1 MRILHTSDWHLGRTF
16 GSHALLDDQVRM
28 LERIVELVT
37 AEGIDL
43 VVVAGDVYDRA
54 IPSNDA
60 VVVLR
65 DSLKAIRAAG
75 ARIALIA
82 GNHDGAER
90 VAAFDGLL
98 ADGLHVAG
106 GYRRAGAVETLV
118 FDDGELDLVLV
129 PYLDP
134 MMAPGDEQETDA
146 ATATATPSTGMT
158 ATAGGQPDELD
169 PLHLGD
175 EVHVGDEAPRRR
187 RVSHAS
193 VLQHRLAPARTQVGG
208 RRSLVVAHAFVA
220 GGAGSDSER
229 ELSVGG
235 VDRAPSDAFDGFTYA
250 ALGHLHRPQS
260 VGRPN
265 LRYSGTPLAY
275 SFSETEAKTVT
286 IVDLPPIG
294 APEITAVELGV
305 CRGVR
310 TITGPLEQLLSD
322 STLRSAETQWVQA
335 RLTDRDVVLEPMARL
350 RRRFPFIVE
359 LQRVGEPRWS
369 DDGRLPGIVARSVT
383 PLDLAVEF
391 WESTASE
398 SPSGEIV
405 RLLASALSAAGVD
418 P

>member
-16 GSHALLDDQVRM
+16 GSHALLDDQARM
-28 LERIVELVT
+28 LDRIVELVT
-37 AEGIDL
+37 VERIDL
-43 VVVAGDVYDRA
+43 VVIAGDVYDRA

-118 FDDGELDLVLV
+118 FDDGELQLVLV

-134 MMAPGDEQETDA
+134 MMAPSDEHGFDPSVEPLTDVAPLDA
-146 ATATATPSTGMT
+146 AL
-158 ATAGGQPDELD
+158 LD
-169 PLHLGD
+169 DG
-175 EVHVGDEAPRRR
+175 PRRR
-187 RVSHAS
+187 RVTHAS
-193 VLQHRLAPARTQVGG
+193 VLQHRLSAASMQVAG

-235 VDRAPSDAFDGFTYA
+235 VDRAPAGAFDGFTYA

-260 VGRPN
+260 VGRPD

-286 IVDLPPIG
+286 IVDLPPSG
-294 APEITAVELGV
+294 APVITAVELGV

-310 TITGPLEQLLSD
+310 TITGPLAQLLSD
-322 STLRSAETQWVQA
+322 PTLRSAETQWVQA
-335 RLTDRDVVLEPMARL
+335 RLTDRDAVLEPMARL

-359 LQRVGEPRWS
+359 LQRIGEPQWS
-369 DDGRLPGIVARSVT
+369 DDGRLPGIIVRSVT

>member
-1 MRILHTSDWHLGRTF
+1 
-16 GSHALLDDQVRM
+16 
-28 LERIVELVT
+28 
-37 AEGIDL
+37 
-43 VVVAGDVYDRA
+43 
-54 IPSNDA
+54 
-60 VVVLR
+60 
-65 DSLKAIRAAG
+65 
-75 ARIALIA
+75 
-82 GNHDGAER
+82 
-90 VAAFDGLL
+90 
-98 ADGLHVAG
+98 
-106 GYRRAGAVETLV
+106 
-118 FDDGELDLVLV
+118 
-129 PYLDP
+129 
-134 MMAPGDEQETDA
+134 
-146 ATATATPSTGMT
+146 MT
-158 ATAGGQPDELD
+158 
-169 PLHLGD
+169 
-175 EVHVGDEAPRRR
+175 
-187 RVSHAS
+187 HAS
-193 VLQHRLAPARTQVGG
+193 VLQHRLAAARTQVGG

-235 VDRAPSDAFDGFTYA
+235 VDRAPRDAFDGFTYA

-260 VGRPN
+260 VGRPS

-286 IVDLPPIG
+286 IVDLPPSG
-294 APEITAVELGV
+294 APDITAVELGV

-310 TITGPLEQLLSD
+310 TITGPLAQLLSD
-322 STLRSAETQWVQA
+322 PTLRSAETQWVQA

-359 LQRVGEPRWS
+359 LQRVGEPQWS

>member
-1 MRILHTSDWHLGRTF
+1 M
-16 GSHALLDDQVRM
+16 
-28 LERIVELVT
+28 
-37 AEGIDL
+37 
-43 VVVAGDVYDRA
+43 YDRA

-118 FDDGELDLVLV
+118 FDDGELQLVLV

-134 MMAPGDEQETDA
+134 MMAPGDEQGTDPPIGTASMGTAAMRMAPTETVP
-146 ATATATPSTGMT
+146 TASGLPE
-158 ATAGGQPDELD
+158 ELA
-169 PLHLGD
+169 PLPPA
-175 EVHVGDEAPRRR
+175 DEAPRRR
-187 RVSHAS
+187 RVTHAS
-193 VLQHRLAPARTQVGG
+193 VLQHRLAAASAQVGG

-220 GGAGSDSER
+220 GGAASDSER

-235 VDRAPSDAFDGFTYA
+235 VDRAPRDAFDGFTYA

-286 IVDLPPIG
+286 IVDLPPSG
-294 APEITAVELGV
+294 APVDHC
-305 CRGVR
+305 CRARCVPR
-310 TITGPLEQLLSD
+310 RADDHRATGAAPLRPDASVGRD
-322 STLRSAETQWVQA
+322 AMGAGPPHRS
-335 RLTDRDVVLEPMARL
+335 
-350 RRRFPFIVE
+350 
-359 LQRVGEPRWS
+359 
-369 DDGRLPGIVARSVT
+369 
-383 PLDLAVEF
+383 
-391 WESTASE
+391 
-398 SPSGEIV
+398 
-405 RLLASALSAAGVD
+405 
-418 P
+418 